1 MTLVY
6 KSMSLEGSEYTS
18 QGGEVNSMD
27 MLKSGTSFLSHD
39 FKDTAAFA
47 GSYAP
52 IMKGVHQCGGKK
64 KKIKKTKRKTNK
76 KNRTQKNRKNTRKN
90 RKQKKRRVQKRKSK
104 KNKKGGDSCNTPKV

>member
-1 MTLVY
+1 
-6 KSMSLEGSEYTS
+6 MSLEGSEYTS

-64 KKIKKTKRKTNK
+64 KKIKRKTNK

>member
-1 MTLVY
+1 
-6 KSMSLEGSEYTS
+6 MSLEGSEYTS

-64 KKIKKTKRKTNK
+64 KKIKKTMRKTNK
-76 KNRTQKNRKNTRKN
+76 KKNRKNTRKN

>member
-64 KKIKKTKRKTNK
+64 KIKKTKRKTNK

>member
-1 MTLVY
+1 
-6 KSMSLEGSEYTS
+6 MSLEGSEYTS

-64 KKIKKTKRKTNK
+64 KIKKTKRKTNK